1 MKKLLL
7 LILMILVLAALAS
20 GCTPTGSSQESSQSI
35 SSTEADLIRDR
46 YIDPSELTAP
56 SQEPDQVCTAE
67 DRTLILEDTPENQL
81 EAQVYGWYLDLTQ
94 ADFESL
100 MTRVGEDESLRIA
113 AENEEKNFQEGLY
126 MTEYTLHSLTT
137 LTADDMDSVAEY
149 HRKALETQIRE
160 LDLQEYAV
168 VCADLS
174 WKHNEAAL
182 QQVPQLGDGRY
193 LRYWMLGT
201 SGGSDEFLLQEVF
214 WDDFLPAD

>member
-56 SQEPDQVCTAE
+56 SQEPDRVCTAE

-100 MTRVGEDESLRIA
+100 MTRVGRMRACALP
-113 AENEEKNFQEGLY
+113 
-126 MTEYTLHSLTT
+126 
-137 LTADDMDSVAEY
+137 
-149 HRKALETQIRE
+149 RKIR
-160 LDLQEYAV
+160 
-168 VCADLS
+168 
-174 WKHNEAAL
+174 K
-182 QQVPQLGDGRY
+182 RTF
-193 LRYWMLGT
+193 RR
-201 SGGSDEFLLQEVF
+201 GST
-214 WDDFLPAD
+214 